1 MRSTILL
8 IDDDPI
14 DIQALRLL
22 LESWGHDVHCV
33 RSGADG
39 LKALESTNF
48 DLVVTDVNMP
58 EMSGQDV
65 VRHLSDASPELP
77 VILITAFADIRVA
90 VDAMKLG
97 AFDYIVKPPNEDEL
111 RLTIDRALR
120 HAGLRRE
127 NAFLR
132 AELAAGG
139 MYGERLMG
147 QCDAMQHMFA
157 LMDRVAPTD
166 STVLITGETG
176 TGKELVAQTIHYKSR
191 RADKPLIAM
200 NCAAINP
207 NLIESELFGHEKGA
221 YTGATTARRG
231 RFEDADGGSLFL
243 DEIGEMP
250 LDLQAKLLR
259 ALQEQEIERVGGNT
273 TVSVDVRVLAST
285 HRNLE
290 NDVSEG
296 LFREDLFYRLN
307 VIPVHLP
314 ALRERGG
321 DILLLATHF
330 LTAHVKRYGGPAESF
345 SKAARAYLSA
355 QSWKGNVRELSHCIE
370 RAVVLARQPMLE
382 VDDLKPLQKGAE
394 ATSSGSNADQTLRAA
409 LDARSREHLIN
420 VLERTDWQKQK
431 AAEILDVDRATL

>member
-1 MRSTILL
+1 V
-8 IDDDPI
+8 
-14 DIQALRLL
+14 
-22 LESWGHDVHCV
+22 VHW
-33 RSGADG
+33 RQG
-39 LKALESTNF
+39 
-48 DLVVTDVNMP
+48 
-58 EMSGQDV
+58 GQ
-65 VRHLSDASPELP
+65 P
-77 VILITAFADIRVA
+77 
-90 VDAMKLG
+90 
-97 AFDYIVKPPNEDEL
+97 
-111 RLTIDRALR
+111 
-120 HAGLRRE
+120 
-127 NAFLR
+127 
-132 AELAAGG
+132 
-139 MYGERLMG
+139 
-147 QCDAMQHMFA
+147 C
-157 LMDRVAPTD
+157 
-166 STVLITGETG
+166 

-382 VDDLKPLQKGAE
+382 VDDLKPVQKGGE
-394 ATSSGSNADQTLRAA
+394 ATSFDSTADQTLRAA

-431 AAEILDVDRATL
+431 AAEILDVDRATLYRLLKKLSIEDRT